1 MKMKKKGII
10 ICFFGAIVFIFLLV
24 GLWVYGQ
31 RTAETFLLDT
41 YKEATEILY
50 HEEFSNGR
58 EIIFF
63 VDENGYISCAL
74 LKKELVG
81 FKTLRISGKLLLY
94 NSGYLCSFYDDGNER
109 FWIDWGIITDGSL
122 ENVWADSK
130 EMKIVECEPY
140 SYRICWLIG
149 TGEEPQSH
157 IVG

>member
-1 MKMKKKGII
+1 MKKKRII
-10 ICFFGAIVFIFLLV
+10 ICSFGAIVFVFLLV
-24 GLWVYGQ
+24 GLGWYGQ
-31 RTAETFLLDT
+31 RSAESFFLDT
-41 YKEATEILY
+41 YKVATEILY
-50 HEEFSNGR
+50 HEEFVKGR

-81 FKTLRISGKLLLY
+81 FKTLRISGKLLLS
-94 NSGYLCSFYDDGNER
+94 NSEYLCSFYNDGNER

-122 ENVWADSK
+122 EKVWADFN
-130 EMKIVECEPY
+130 EMKIVECDPY

-157 IVG
+157 FVE